1 MVIILNKKKSIFIL
15 FIILILSIS
24 LFKISYAESL
34 NSSNVVK
41 VGLFYIEPYAYEDS
55 KGNLK
60 GYYIDL
66 FNLIAKKMDVQ
77 VKYIKYN
84 GEDWLPSLEN
94 GEVDILIGASI
105 TKERSEKFIFNK
117 YSIALENY
125 ALYTNNNDLD
135 ISNFDNLNGLKFGY
149 IEESAKKDW
158 ILNFFKSINVN
169 IIPVRGET
177 YAQLEEFMNN
187 DNIDLM
193 MDSAYIKSNHNK
205 IYEFL
210 GDQVYIMANKEN
222 KILLDEIDSVIE
234 EYTSTSNNELDKL
247 YKNYFDEQQKDFYKK
262 LNLIIVVSIISILI
276 CLNLYIIPKLNV
288 LKTRFKIRKRLKED
302 KYLLYYQP
310 IYNPIKKVITGFE
323 GLLRLKDKDN
333 DLISPAEF
341 IPEIENNNM
350 LFEVTLWIISKVIY
364 DYNKI
369 NTYNLV
375 ENSNFYISINLSI
388 DEIINDK
395 FVNKAINL
403 LKKSKL
409 QKNSI
414 CLEIIERVGI
424 KDLPK
429 INKNITKLKDSGF
442 KIAIDDFGI
451 EYSNLDV
458 LEKLDADIIKVDKEY
473 VDGLGKDLIKD
484 ETVRFIIR
492 VASVEGKK
500 VVLEGVEKEEQDNI
514 IKRINKNN
522 LFVQGYFYNRPMA
535 IENIKNL

>member
-1 MVIILNKKKSIFIL
+1 MVIILSKKKSIFIL
-15 FIILILSIS
+15 CIILILNMS
-24 LFKISYAESL
+24 LFKTSNAESL
-34 NSSNVVK
+34 NSNVVK
-41 VGLFYIEPYAYEDS
+41 VGVFALEPYVYRDE
-55 KGNLK
+55 KGNIK
-60 GYYIDL
+60 GYYIDF
-66 FNLIAKKMDVQ
+66 FNLIAKKMNIKVE
-77 VKYIKYN
+77 YILEDI
-84 GEDWLPSLEN
+84 EDWLPELEN
-94 GEVDILIGASI
+94 KEVDILLGASI
-105 TKERSEKFIFNK
+105 TEERSKKYIFNK
-117 YSIALENY
+117 NPIALEKFD
-125 ALYTNNNDLD
+125 LYTNKNELDLSD
-135 ISNFDNLNGLKFGY
+135 FQNLNGLTYGY
-149 IEESAKKDW
+149 VSESATAYW
-158 ILNFFKSINVN
+158 MFNFFKAIGVEVNSIILND
-169 IIPVRGET
+169 
-177 YAQLEEFMNN
+177 YSKLEEFMKNGK
-187 DNIDLM
+187 IDLM
-193 MDSAYIKSNHNK
+193 IDSSYSLNKFKK
-205 IYEFL
+205 IYEFS
-210 GDQVYIMANKEN
+210 GDQVYIAANKEN
-222 KILLDEIDSVIE
+222 KSLLDEIDSVIE

-247 YKNYFDEQQKDFYKK
+247 YKIYFDEQQKDFYKK

-310 IYNPIKKVITGFE
+310 IYNPIKKSITGFE

-333 DLISPAEF
+333 NLISPAEF

-369 NTYNLV
+369 STYNLV
-375 ENSNFYISINLSI
+375 KNSDFYISINLSI

-395 FVNKAINL
+395 FVNKAIDL
-403 LKKSKL
+403 LKKSNL
-409 QKNSI
+409 PQNSI

-429 INKNITKLKDSGF
+429 INKNITKLKNAGF

-484 ETVRFIIR
+484 ETVRFIIK
-492 VASVEGKK
+492 VANVEGKK
-500 VVLEGVEKEEQDNI
+500 VVLEGVEEEEQDNI

-522 LFVQGYFYNRPMA
+522 LFVQGYFYNRPMS
-535 IENIKNL
+535 IENIKYL